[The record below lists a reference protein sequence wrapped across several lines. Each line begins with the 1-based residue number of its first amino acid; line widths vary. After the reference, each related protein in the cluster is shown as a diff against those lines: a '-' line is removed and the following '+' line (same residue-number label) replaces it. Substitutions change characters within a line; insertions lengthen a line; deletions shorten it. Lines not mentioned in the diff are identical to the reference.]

1 VNGNEIMS
9 VGKGYIVRGPNSFTA
24 AIAPFTATFNGV
36 PFNGIKQPVITRGTY
51 TGVPY
56 AGTNGVMITNTDDN
70 WNLIGN
76 PYPSAIDAISFLTAN
91 TNIDGNVRLW
101 THGTALSAANT
112 DPFYADYQY
121 NFSVSD
127 YVSFNSL
134 GSNPPGF
141 GGKIG
146 AGQGFF
152 VFMNDGPATTENV
165 TFNNNMR
172 SNTYSNSQFF
182 RINNDDD
189 TPQTQTEPEKHSI
202 WLSLLNSS
210 NVPVTTLVGYATDAT
225 FERDRMFDAPHKV
238 GTAMGIYS
246 LIGEKSMIIQGRPVP
261 FDNQDMVPLGVTIP
275 STGTYKIAISVVD
288 GLFDTTEQ
296 TIYLEDT
303 ALGIIHDIRVAPY
316 SFTATAGDYKTRF
329 ILRYTNQA
337 LGNETMNENQT
348 FAYVSNNTLQIQ
360 SSESILEVNVFDIT
374 GKLVKTCKSANY
386 SNILESDFNFATGV
400 YLARIKLENGTIV
413 GKKLMN

>member
-1 VNGNEIMS
+1 
-9 VGKGYIVRGPNSFTA
+9 
-24 AIAPFTATFNGV
+24 
-36 PFNGIKQPVITRGTY
+36 
-51 TGVPY
+51 
-56 AGTNGVMITNTDDN
+56 MITNTDDN
-70 WNLIGN
+70 WNLVGN

-91 TNIDGNVRLW
+91 TNIDGNIRLW
-101 THGTALSAANT
+101 THGTPLSAAAV
-112 DPFYADYQY
+112 DPFYADYLC
-121 NFSVSD
+121 NFTVSD
-127 YVSFNSL
+127 YVNFNSL
-134 GSNPPGF
+134 GSSPPGF
-141 GGKIG
+141 GGKIA

-165 TFNNNMR
+165 SFNNSMR
-172 SNTYSNSQFF
+172 NNTYSNSQFF
-182 RINNDDD
+182 RTNNDDV
-189 TPQTQTEPEKHSI
+189 TPQTQTEPEKHRV

-275 STGTYKIAISVVD
+275 STGTFKIAISVVD

-303 ALGIIHDIRVAPY
+303 ELGIIHDIRSAPY
-316 SFTATAGDYKTRF
+316 LFTANAGDYKTRF

-360 SSESILEVNVFDIT
+360 SSENILEVTVFDVS
-374 GKLVKTCKSANY
+374 GKLIKTCKPINY
-386 SNILESDFNFATGV
+386 SNILGSDFNFAQGV
-400 YLARIKLENGTIV
+400 YLARIKLENGAIV
-413 GKKLMN
+413 GKKLLH